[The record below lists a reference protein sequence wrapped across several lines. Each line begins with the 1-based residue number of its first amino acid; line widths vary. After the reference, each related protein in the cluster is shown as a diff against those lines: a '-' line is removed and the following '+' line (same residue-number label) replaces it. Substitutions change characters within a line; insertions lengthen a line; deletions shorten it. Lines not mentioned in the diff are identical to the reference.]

1 MMSSPFTTDVSPLL
15 LERDSAAYR
24 LGDLLDTL
32 VAIRID
38 VGHGANGI
46 AASPS
51 LGPAGMQE
59 VRVLL
64 DRAIASAKEIFES
77 VYRSP
82 DSDQIGPP
90 RQTRRLTL
98 RRRTGVDRTPV

>member
-1 MMSSPFTTDVSPLL
+1 MSSPFPTDVSPPVLD
-15 LERDSAAYR
+15 RDSAAYR

-46 AASPS
+46 AASPT
-51 LGPAGMQE
+51 LGPAEMQE

-82 DSDQIGPP
+82 DSAQVGPT
-90 RQTRRLTL
+90 RQTRRVTLT
-98 RRRTGVDRTPV
+98 RRAGIDRTPF

>member
-1 MMSSPFTTDVSPLL
+1 MSSTTTGISPLL
-15 LERDSAAYR
+15 EMDTAAYR
-24 LGDLLDTL
+24 LSHLLDTL
-32 VAIRID
+32 IAIRMD
-38 VGHGANGI
+38 LGHSANGI

-51 LGPAGMQE
+51 LDPAGMQE

-82 DSDQIGPP
+82 DSDQVGPP
-90 RQTRRLTL
+90 RQTRRVTL
-98 RRRTGVDRTPV
+98 RRMAGVDRPPF